1 MRAAGA
7 LGRCSSQG
15 NVLREAAPNTGASA
29 SRLAALNLLVFAPI
43 GVQLPFLPLWY
54 ASIGFAAESIA
65 LIQGATP
72 IARFLAKFLVPPLAD
87 RKGAAARLLALCGV
101 AMTVASLAAGLVQPA
116 YTLVFLCIV
125 ASAFG
130 QGPMIALT
138 DAIVLREARRR
149 VVAGERLLDYGL
161 VRGAGS
167 VSVLALMMAG
177 GWFVGLFPRDTMI
190 FIISGVMA
198 LATAGVFA
206 LAPKDSRAA
215 GAGGA
220 IKLERIARPRVVV
233 LVVFAA
239 GLIQASHAVVY
250 TFGSI
255 AFRAQGHSDLMIG
268 LLWAVG
274 VATEIAF
281 FLASNRFGGA
291 SRAYGLLIAGAL
303 FAILR
308 WLVMA
313 STTSTALVFLAQ
325 ALHAF
330 SFAATHLGSIFALTR
345 LVGETRRA
353 QAQGWISGAN
363 ALTTAVV
370 SVLSGP
376 LWKAYGLHAYFFMCG
391 VAALGLTLAVLA
403 ALDPRKDD

>member
-1 MRAAGA
+1 MTG
-7 LGRCSSQG
+7 SQ
-15 NVLREAAPNTGASA
+15 PFPGASA
-29 SRLAALNLLVFAPI
+29 RRLAALNLLVFAPI
-43 GVQLPFLPLWY
+43 GVQLPFQSLWL

-72 IARFLAKFLVPPLAD
+72 LARFLSNLLSPPQAD
-87 RKGAAARLLALCGV
+87 KRGNAARLLGLCGF
-101 AMTVASLAAGLVQPA
+101 AMTVATLCAALAQPA
-116 YTLVFLCIV
+116 YALVFACIV
-125 ASAFG
+125 AGAFS

-138 DAIVLREARRR
+138 DSIVLREARRR
-149 VVAGERLLDYGL
+149 AVAGERLLDYGV

-167 VSVLALMMAG
+167 VSVLVLMAAG
-177 GWFVGLFPRDTMI
+177 GWFVGLFPPAAMI
-190 FIISGVMA
+190 YAIAGVMA
-198 LATAGVFA
+198 LASAGVVL
-206 LAPKDSRAA
+206 LAPQDARAHGA
-215 GAGGA
+215 GAA
-220 IKLERIARPRVVV
+220 SMREKIARPRVVV
-233 LVVFAA
+233 LVVLA
-239 GLIQASHAVVY
+239 GALIQASHAVVY

-255 AFRAQGHSDLMIG
+255 AFRAQGHSDFVIG
-268 LLWAVG
+268 LLWAIG

-308 WLVMA
+308 WVLMA
-313 STTSTALVFLAQ
+313 STTSTALVFVGQ

-363 ALTTAVV
+363 ALTMALA
-370 SVLSGP
+370 SIMSGY
-376 LWKAYGLHAYFFMCG
+376 LWKAFGLQAYLFMAG
-391 VAALGLTLAVLA
+391 VAAAGLALAAAA

>member
-1 MRAAGA
+1 MRACAPDA
-7 LGRCSSQG
+7 PHRKKPVSSP
-15 NVLREAAPNTGASA
+15 APPTGASA
-29 SRLAALNLLVFAPI
+29 PRLAALNLLVFAPI
-43 GVQLPFLPLWY
+43 GVQLPFLSLWY

-72 IARFLAKFLVPPLAD
+72 IARFLSNLVIPPLAD
-87 RKGAAARLLALCGV
+87 RRGATARLLGLCGV
-101 AMTVASLAAGLVQPA
+101 AATFATLAAGFVQPSYA
-116 YTLVFLCIV
+116 LVFLLIV

-149 VVAGERLLDYGL
+149 VVAGERPLDYGV

-167 VSVLALMMAG
+167 VSVLLLMVVG
-177 GWFVGLFPRDTMI
+177 GWFVGLFPPTSMI
-190 FIISGVMA
+190 FVISGVMA
-198 LATAGVFA
+198 LAAAGVFL
-206 LAPKDSRAA
+206 LAPPDARASEDS
-215 GAGGA
+215 GPVK
-220 IKLERIARPRVVV
+220 IEKVARPRVVI
-233 LVVFAA
+233 LVVLAA
-239 GLIQASHAVVY
+239 ALIQASHAVVY

-255 AFRAQGHSDLMIG
+255 AFRAQGHSDVMIG

-281 FLASNRFGGA
+281 FFFSTRFGGA
-291 SRAYGLLIAGAL
+291 RRAYAMLISGAL

-308 WLVMA
+308 WILMA
-313 STTSTALVFLAQ
+313 STTSTVLIFIGQ

-330 SFAATHLGSIFALTR
+330 TFAATHLGAIFALTQ

-363 ALTTAVV
+363 ALTTALV

-376 LWKAYGLHAYFFMCG
+376 LWQAYGLAAYLFMCG
-391 VAALGLTLAVLA
+391 VAGLGLVLAMAA